1 MSRAV
6 YLIFLLITF
15 LAVISTPANASPL
28 EKKWN
33 KECCP
38 ISACVFNP
46 VSPDDNPLG
55 LPTDS
60 FGGVPSGMG
69 AGYNGN
75 TFDGFLSFTETP
87 KDTLQITGFINVLGA
102 IKTGSVESV
111 YDIHVGSCSSATS
124 PTPGDDDLIDL
135 DEQSF
140 GKPIIASRSGSIDKL
155 RDNCCFVVEEFAF
168 NNGGGAERIL
178 GVAKVVPI
186 LERNCKFPTSANVT
200 APAATA
206 SGGKP
211 EPTS

>member
-1 MSRAV
+1 MSQPV

-15 LAVISTPANASPL
+15 LTVISTPTNASPL
-28 EKKWN
+28 EKRGFR
-33 KECCP
+33 ECCP
-38 ISACVFNP
+38 ISACVFK
-46 VSPDDNPLG
+46 PDDNPLN
-55 LPTDS
+55 LPTNS
-60 FGGVPSGMG
+60 FGGIPSGMG

-87 KDTLQITGFINVLGA
+87 RNSLQITGFINVLGA